1 MSGIVAL
8 VYYLFLYSQIER
20 GAAMNFA
27 EIENMVSTI
36 KKAKEV
42 NDSILLDCS
51 SASAIDKASR
61 LSEII
66 TDLQSYWMSI
76 QSDYISLL
84 NQKKELEKRL
94 VNVNTVDNIDN
105 CSYSC

>member
-1 MSGIVAL
+1 MD
-8 VYYLFLYSQIER
+8 
-20 GAAMNFA
+20 FA

-51 SASAIDKASR
+51 SATAIDKASR

-66 TDLQSYWMSI
+66 TDLQSYLMSI
-76 QSDYISLL
+76 QSDYIDLL
-84 NQKKELEKRL
+84 NQKKELENRL
-94 VNVNTVDNIDN
+94 IDINSVDNLDN

>member
-1 MSGIVAL
+1 MD
-8 VYYLFLYSQIER
+8 
-20 GAAMNFA
+20 FA

-36 KKAKEV
+36 RKAKEV

-51 SASAIDKASR
+51 SATAIDKASR

-66 TDLQSYWMSI
+66 TDLQSYLMSI
-76 QSDYISLL
+76 QSDYINLL
-84 NQKKELEKRL
+84 NQKKELENRL
-94 VNVNTVDNIDN
+94 IDINSVDNIDN